1 MPPINPQTLIED
13 LWVPLLL
20 SAGLLVMSTMLW
32 KSLDP
37 GRKLTRKDYQILL
50 LFTGFM
56 TLFLYGVVFH
66 KYATKLWDFS
76 MIGFATVLL
85 IYMSILASLVWATLG
100 LRARSLI
107 STEGSSSNRTIVQPS
122 LGLRRWQIVV
132 IVWASLC
139 ILGTLLAI
147 LRK

>member
-37 GRKLTRKDYQILL
+37 GRKLTQKDYQILL
-50 LFTGFM
+50 LFAGFM

-66 KYATKLWDFS
+66 KYATRLWDFS

-85 IYMSILASLVWATLG
+85 IFVGILAGLVWATIR

-107 STEGSSSNRTIVQPS
+107 SAEGISSNRTIVQPIPS
-122 LGLRRWQIVV
+122 LLRWQIAV
-132 IVWASLC
+132 IVRASLC

-147 LRK
+147 LIN

>member
-37 GRKLTRKDYQILL
+37 ARKLTRRDYQILL

-56 TLFLYGVVFH
+56 TVFLYGVIFH
-66 KYATKLWDFS
+66 KYATWLWDFS
-76 MIGFATVLL
+76 AVGFITVLL
-85 IYMSILASLVWATLG
+85 IFVGILAGLVWATVR

-107 STEGSSSNRTIVQPS
+107 PAEGSSANRTIVQPS
-122 LGLRRWQIVV
+122 PGLRRWQIAV
-132 IVWASLC
+132 IVWASFC

-147 LRK
+147 LIK